1 MAFQRIIS
9 ISDRLSDPYE
19 HFTESPLILPSTIFN
34 GLFHLTLIGKLDGSI
49 IVHEHS
55 TDVRFTLRIRFTSVK
70 YLGFDSH
77 YKIILCLYNDCI
89 VTVPL
94 KTFKLIVA
102 EILTGKGC
110 LSGDVDL
117 TVDLSV
123 VVHYNPSYVNDP
135 STVQCIYRS
144 TGFFDFIVENSI
156 SLSCDRYDPA
166 TMLQSAYFAVDT
178 NVPYIS
184 FFQSFSRRSLSVMP
198 KGYHQVKEKM
208 KDIASQL
215 GSRTRP
221 FWTESENGPCYV
233 WPGNPNWTLK
243 KLYSLADMSRGALR
257 GTFSVSSDHRFG
269 AITDDQSRI
278 TLVDLHRGVAL
289 RFWKGCKEAQTCFV
303 DVSERFPPAGRLPR
317 TAKFILIHL
326 PRSNN
331 LEVWSLVHGPLLK
344 CWSTNGSLRFLLPHM
359 GALSRSLKHFNALC
373 VVGNEHLVGIRLN
386 LDLWFPHTP
395 EAGDFETFSR
405 LRGWICSRAFKA
417 SLKSNFA
424 ASITKLEG
432 LLGDFTLPD
441 WFLKA
446 VWILLRTE
454 LIDLSTW
461 VAEKLVDL
469 GNSFPFEEP
478 KKHAFQK
485 HLEKICSLI
494 HFYHSLSRMHK
505 AQMAHFF
512 PVCGKATNLPKFL
525 QPWTFF
531 RAAAHSRL
539 FWISFDKRHQDKTAA
554 HETLLGQ
561 AIFTAFFWGAI
572 SAESFIKFLNDAP
585 FTYDY
590 LLVLATRFLVTQSTL
605 PPQVSPSRLTQLT
618 QTLFSSRPHHLSAA
632 FVRIYSVMLA
642 SHNYASCLV
651 VCAALVG
658 AGEAEQ
664 QLADQQPRGSDK
676 NVEDGPEKTAAP
688 DVLQS
693 SLESLRCRIKHLQ
706 DMVIFNRCLAS
717 FRRGYNLPR
726 WTPRAYSVRH
736 VFQRGSDHFTSEFA
750 RCLAGSQLKGSEVL
764 AIYRGFV
771 AETATNEFWDEDL
784 PFTPPAWTR
793 VIVPLSP
800 PPLAKRLPLRR
811 AFLDW
816 LLQSSARRSDQR
828 LDSHRFRS
836 RLSAVA
842 MHLAVAWGLPPGLI
856 HALHVV
862 ALYTAWSDR
871 EAEAELVSSSFS
883 STPFSVGNAGASLF
897 HLLASRICFLDEQMS
912 GRLLTD
918 ASKSLRAVL
927 ACLWEKGSSGVDAV
941 SREDAPSMA
950 EQMLSARRLVDFLV
964 EHLPQQSNQHAMA
977 MEIGE
982 LLHTIDQ
989 LPQ

>member
-1 MAFQRIIS
+1 M
-9 ISDRLSDPYE
+9 
-19 HFTESPLILPSTIFN
+19 
-34 GLFHLTLIGKLDGSI
+34 
-49 IVHEHS
+49 
-55 TDVRFTLRIRFTSVK
+55 
-70 YLGFDSH
+70 
-77 YKIILCLYNDCI
+77 
-89 VTVPL
+89 
-94 KTFKLIVA
+94 
-102 EILTGKGC
+102 
-110 LSGDVDL
+110 
-117 TVDLSV
+117 
-123 VVHYNPSYVNDP
+123 
-135 STVQCIYRS
+135 
-144 TGFFDFIVENSI
+144 
-156 SLSCDRYDPA
+156 
-166 TMLQSAYFAVDT
+166 
-178 NVPYIS
+178 
-184 FFQSFSRRSLSVMP
+184 
-198 KGYHQVKEKM
+198 
-208 KDIASQL
+208 
-215 GSRTRP
+215 
-221 FWTESENGPCYV
+221 
-233 WPGNPNWTLK
+233 
-243 KLYSLADMSRGALR
+243 
-257 GTFSVSSDHRFG
+257 
-269 AITDDQSRI
+269 
-278 TLVDLHRGVAL
+278 
-289 RFWKGCKEAQTCFV
+289 
-303 DVSERFPPAGRLPR
+303 
-317 TAKFILIHL
+317 
-326 PRSNN
+326 
-331 LEVWSLVHGPLLK
+331 
-344 CWSTNGSLRFLLPHM
+344 
-359 GALSRSLKHFNALC
+359 
-373 VVGNEHLVGIRLN
+373 
-386 LDLWFPHTP
+386 
-395 EAGDFETFSR
+395 
-405 LRGWICSRAFKA
+405 
-417 SLKSNFA
+417 
-424 ASITKLEG
+424 
-432 LLGDFTLPD
+432 
-441 WFLKA
+441 
-446 VWILLRTE
+446 
-454 LIDLSTW
+454 
-461 VAEKLVDL
+461 
-469 GNSFPFEEP
+469 
-478 KKHAFQK
+478 
-485 HLEKICSLI
+485 
-494 HFYHSLSRMHK
+494 
-505 AQMAHFF
+505 
-512 PVCGKATNLPKFL
+512 NLPKFL

-771 AETATNEFWDEDL
+771 AETATNEFVDDFRVLCGHLPHTFEVNRVLVCAAWWLVRQLASPWSRLDSSQRILRLRRVADFLSVTSNAGHRLAFTVACQCYRQPLLLMLRRHFSALESTDFSQGLDDPLLLDEALSFCEFFNQFRRVCIAAMEECPLHRDAAWEVCTPRHFPNETVHARNDNIEGANNGEDGGGGVGSQSTFPLDHAVDHSLEDAPTFSRLDVWLQFHVLHTAILAFGIPPKTWGVEVQAHPVQLLPVSWDEDL

>member
-1 MAFQRIIS
+1 MAFQRIIP
-9 ISDRLSDPYE
+9 ISDGLSDPYE
-19 HFTESPLILPSTIFN
+19 HFAERYCLLFNSCFFSSCCSPLILPSTIFN

-110 LSGDVDL
+110 LLGDVDL

-156 SLSCDRYDPA
+156 SLSCDRYDSA

-184 FFQSFSRRSLSVMP
+184 FFQSFSMRSLSVMP

-359 GALSRSLKHFNALC
+359 SALSRSLKHFNALC

-505 AQMAHFF
+505 AQMAQFF
-512 PVCGKATNLPKFL
+512 PECGKAMNLPKFL

-554 HETLLGQ
+554 HETLL
-561 AIFTAFFWGAI
+561 
-572 SAESFIKFLNDAP
+572 
-585 FTYDY
+585 
-590 LLVLATRFLVTQSTL
+590 
-605 PPQVSPSRLTQLT
+605 
-618 QTLFSSRPHHLSAA
+618 
-632 FVRIYSVMLA
+632 
-642 SHNYASCLV
+642 
-651 VCAALVG
+651 
-658 AGEAEQ
+658 
-664 QLADQQPRGSDK
+664 
-676 NVEDGPEKTAAP
+676 
-688 DVLQS
+688 
-693 SLESLRCRIKHLQ
+693 
-706 DMVIFNRCLAS
+706 
-717 FRRGYNLPR
+717 
-726 WTPRAYSVRH
+726 
-736 VFQRGSDHFTSEFA
+736 
-750 RCLAGSQLKGSEVL
+750 
-764 AIYRGFV
+764 
-771 AETATNEFWDEDL
+771 
-784 PFTPPAWTR
+784 
-793 VIVPLSP
+793 
-800 PPLAKRLPLRR
+800 
-811 AFLDW
+811 
-816 LLQSSARRSDQR
+816 
-828 LDSHRFRS
+828 
-836 RLSAVA
+836 
-842 MHLAVAWGLPPGLI
+842 
-856 HALHVV
+856 
-862 ALYTAWSDR
+862 
-871 EAEAELVSSSFS
+871 
-883 STPFSVGNAGASLF
+883 
-897 HLLASRICFLDEQMS
+897 
-912 GRLLTD
+912 
-918 ASKSLRAVL
+918 
-927 ACLWEKGSSGVDAV
+927 
-941 SREDAPSMA
+941 
-950 EQMLSARRLVDFLV
+950 
-964 EHLPQQSNQHAMA
+964 
-977 MEIGE
+977 
-982 LLHTIDQ
+982 
-989 LPQ
+989 